1 MPAVVTRTPPKG
13 RDLRQAAPGHDD
25 LARCSCGLAFPGPW
39 NLAGHFLDVYPPHAD
54 RPPGGIRH
62 ADATRLAVKLAEGP
76 SEAWEAGTWA
86 RDARRHLR
94 VAAAI
99 AMRSATGDLKPWAR
113 VTQRDLAE
121 AYHVPASVARN
132 AIAELTA
139 AGILGHYGGGT
150 TVIARDIVRSHD
162 GVRRAARILD
172 LVALHIA
179 DLEGE
184 VATLDARTNPAQAGI
199 QKARPR

>member
-1 MPAVVTRTPPKG
+1 VTRTPPKG
-13 RDLRQAAPGHDD
+13 RDLRQAPPGHDD

-39 NLAGHFLDVYPPHAD
+39 NLTGHFLDIYPPHAD
-54 RPPGGIRH
+54 QPPGDIRH

-86 RDARRHLR
+86 RDPRRHLR

-113 VTQRDLAE
+113 VTQRELAE
-121 AYHVPASVARN
+121 AYRVPASVARN
-132 AIAELTA
+132 AIAELIA

-162 GVRRAARILD
+162 RTGRMARILD

-179 DLEGE
+179 GLEAE
-184 VATLDARTNPAQAGI
+184 VAALKTETHPAEAG
-199 QKARPR
+199 KHEAARPR

>member
-1 MPAVVTRTPPKG
+1 MTHTPPRGGDPRK
-13 RDLRQAAPGHDD
+13 AAADGDD

-39 NLAGHFLDVYPPHAD
+39 NLTGHFLAVYPPHAD
-54 RPPGGIRH
+54 KPLDVIRN

-113 VTQRDLAE
+113 ITQRDLAQ
-121 AYHVPASVARN
+121 AYHVPTSVARS

-150 TVIARDIVRSHD
+150 TVIARDIIRSHD
-162 GVRRAARILD
+162 RVRRTARILD

-179 DLEGE
+179 DLEAEIIALGLE
-184 VATLDARTNPAQAGI
+184 RT
-199 QKARPR
+199 